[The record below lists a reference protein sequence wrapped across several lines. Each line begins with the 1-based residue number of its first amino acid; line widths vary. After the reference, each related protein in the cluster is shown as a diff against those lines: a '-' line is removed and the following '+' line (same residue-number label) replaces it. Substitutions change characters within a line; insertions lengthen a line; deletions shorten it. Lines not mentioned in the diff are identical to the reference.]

1 MDNSLS
7 WAVKDAAD
15 TQLMVLEAF
24 VMSQTEDWSVLDAQ
38 PASASLFQMQSFSQH
53 DLAGRTSGFSS

>member
-24 VMSQTEDWSVLDAQ
+24 VMSRAEDWSVLDAE
-38 PASASLFQMQSFSQH
+38 PASASPFQMQSFSQRY
-53 DLAGRTSGFSS
+53 LAVKTSGFSS